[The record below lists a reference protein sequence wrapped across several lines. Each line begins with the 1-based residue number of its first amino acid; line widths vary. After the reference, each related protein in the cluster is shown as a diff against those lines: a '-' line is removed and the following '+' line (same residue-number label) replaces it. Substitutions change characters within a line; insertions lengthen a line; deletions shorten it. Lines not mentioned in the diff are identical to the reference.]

1 MYATWECASPD
12 TALML
17 GGAVQM
23 YKDFYHLP
31 ARAQTGVTSS
41 KCVDYQAG
49 FETMQSLLLTAM
61 MGVNVT
67 SQSAGSLEN
76 LLTVSFE
83 KTVIDDEII
92 SRVRMIK
99 DGLKVNDETL
109 SVDIIMDVD
118 HGCDYLI
125 HDSTLDYM
133 MDGWQ
138 PTISDW
144 NSYEKWSESPQ
155 PDIEQRAAMKV
166 REIIQNAPVLLSE
179 SLQKD
184 LQNYIA
190 SCS

>member
-1 MYATWECASPD
+1 
-12 TALML
+12 
-17 GGAVQM
+17 M

-41 KCVDYQAG
+41 KIVDYQAG

-92 SRVRMIK
+92 SRVRKIK
-99 DGLKVNDETL
+99 DGLNVNDETL
-109 SVDIIMDVD
+109 SVDIIMDVG

-138 PTISDW
+138 PAISDW
-144 NSYEKWSESPQ
+144 NSYEKWAESPQ
-155 PDIEQRAAMKV
+155 QDIEMRAAMKV
-166 REIIQNAPVLLSE
+166 REIIAEAPVLLGE

-184 LQNYIA
+184 LKNYIA